1 MLLDEEAI
9 NVAIE
14 KLEAADFA
22 LDTHQRIFRAM
33 MELAQT
39 GNPID
44 LTILVVELER
54 KKELGTVGGRPYL
67 ADLTEGIPRKFNI
80 ESYVK
85 IVKDKSLLRQVLY
98 ICHDGQ
104 ARAIEQSQDAQAVVS
119 DLEEQLLELAH
130 EDSQR
135 GFVQLLDEVNSAGGI
150 DPYVAKI
157 SDPAEMTGLPTG
169 FTDLDKMIGGL
180 KRGELII
187 LAARPSHGK
196 TSLALCAAANVVT
209 ADPGAVVPFFSLEMG
224 KASLFRRLLA
234 SQAQVNLRRAL
245 EGWLGREEKTR
256 LANAAI
262 RFADK
267 LLLIDD
273 TPAITL
279 TKMRAKCRRL
289 KQKYGRLDLILVDY
303 LQLMGASKRYGN
315 RQEEVASFSRG
326 LKGMAKELD
335 VPVVALA
342 QLSRNT
348 EQRSGDKRPILSDL
362 RESGQLEQDGDVI
375 AFIHRAEMYASA
387 DDDTVER
394 GTAEIIIAK
403 SRDGPTGMR
412 KLVYLADYTLF
423 ANLAVEG

>member
-1 MLLDEEAI
+1 
-9 NVAIE
+9 
-14 KLEAADFA
+14 
-22 LDTHQRIFRAM
+22 
-33 MELAQT
+33 
-39 GNPID
+39 
-44 LTILVVELER
+44 
-54 KKELGTVGGRPYL
+54 
-67 ADLTEGIPRKFNI
+67 
-80 ESYVK
+80 
-85 IVKDKSLLRQVLY
+85 
-98 ICHDGQ
+98 DGQ

-187 LAARPSHGK
+187 VAARPSHGK
-196 TSLALCAAANVVT
+196 TSFALCAAANVVT
-209 ADPGAVVPFFSLEMG
+209 ADPEAVVPFFSLEMG

-348 EQRSGDKRPILSDL
+348 EQRSGDKRPIL
-362 RESGQLEQDGDVI
+362 
-375 AFIHRAEMYASA
+375 
-387 DDDTVER
+387 
-394 GTAEIIIAK
+394 
-403 SRDGPTGMR
+403 
-412 KLVYLADYTLF
+412 
-423 ANLAVEG
+423 